1 MARKA
6 KEGARRAS
14 AARGEGTTLHAHLA
28 ATLGAEI
35 LSGRRKPGERLP
47 SVEEMYDRFGVSRVV
62 VREVVKTLTA
72 KGLVASKTKVGTIV
86 RESAAWN
93 WLDTEV
99 LEWRV
104 RAGLDRGFLE
114 QIVAVRKAIEP
125 AGAAL
130 AARHRTREDIARMR
144 GCIRAMRAA
153 EGDNHR
159 FSEADLAYHLAIG
172 AASGNPLVRSFGAV
186 IKVALKGFMAM
197 SNASVKQAEKGH
209 AGSTERHAAIL
220 AAIEA
225 RDEEAASAAMLR
237 VIEGGSTHAGRK
249 LRIKSR

>member
-1 MARKA
+1 VAGKT
-6 KEGARRAS
+6 KKTARRVLRS
-14 AARGEGTTLHAHLA
+14 EGTTLHATLA

-35 LSGRRKPGERLP
+35 LSGRRKPGERIP
-47 SVEEMYDRFGVSRVV
+47 SVEEMNTRFGVSRVV

-72 KGLVASKTKVGTIV
+72 KGLVVSKTKIGTIV
-86 RESAAWN
+86 REAAAWN
-93 WLDTEV
+93 WLDAEV

-104 RAGLDRGFLE
+104 RAGLDNDFLE
-114 QIVAVRKAIEP
+114 QITAVRQAIEP
-125 AGAAL
+125 EGAAL
-130 AARHRTREDIARMR
+130 AARNRSKDDIAALRR
-144 GCIRAMRAA
+144 CLQAMRAA
-153 EGDNHR
+153 EGDITR

-209 AGSTERHAAIL
+209 AGSTDRHAAIL

-225 RDEEAASAAMLR
+225 RDEGRARAAMLR
-237 VIEGGSTHAGRK
+237 VIEGGRTHAGRK
-249 LRIKSR
+249 LRVKSR